1 MEENRCPGCM
11 NIKNGIVC
19 EHCGFDERRQNA
31 PHQLQIGTA
40 LQDRYLVGRALGQGG
55 FGITYLGWNRYLD
68 KKVAIK
74 EYYPSAFVDRNAT
87 HDTTVVCRTEQM
99 EGFFSENRKRF
110 LREAKTLA
118 KLEEVPQIV
127 SILDFFEAN
136 HTAYIVMEYLQ
147 GSDLRDYIQKQG
159 GRLSPTQTLNI
170 MRPVMA
176 ALVKVHEAGLVH
188 RDISPDN
195 IMLQYDGSV
204 KLMDFGAVRSVNN
217 AAVDK
222 ELTQA
227 TQAIVKHGFAPIEQ
241 YSARGS
247 IGPWSDEYALCA
259 TMYYCMTG
267 RVPMNATDR
276 IEEESEINWDEIQG
290 LTAQQKEI
298 LRKGTAIRAKDRY
311 HDIRQLMDALF
322 APPVQNPVPQ
332 PTVQKPVPQP
342 QPPVPQPPVPQPVF
356 VPEPPAR
363 EEKKSQKSGK
373 KGIFVLLGALVLAA
387 VVLLA
392 IPNGMKE
399 KDGRKYYYRWGS
411 PVTGWKTIDGDTY
424 YFEDDGEAAVAWQT
438 FDGDTYYFG
447 WDGVMVTGWQTLS
460 GTKYYFDLDGTMTV
474 GRFEVD
480 GKKYFADKGGKVVA
494 NCLVQG
500 EDGRKSYFGADGVMV
515 TGWANV
521 GADRYYFGKEGK
533 AMTGVQKI
541 DGSRYIFD
549 SEGRMQYGWQEI
561 DGRKY
566 YFESDSGKAAVGWRD
581 IDGERYYFGALGIM
595 VTEWVEIDGIT
606 YYFRS
611 DGRLIR

>member
-99 EGFFSENRKRF
+99 EGFFTENRKRF

-322 APPVQNPVPQ
+322 APPVQKPVPQ
-332 PTVQKPVPQP
+332 PPVQKPVPQP
-342 QPPVPQPPVPQPVF
+342 QPPVPQPPVSQPVS

-363 EEKKSQKSGK
+363 EAAKPRKGGK

-399 KDGRKYYYRWGS
+399 KDGRKYYYRWGR
-411 PVTGWKTIDGDTY
+411 PVTGWQEIDGNTY
-424 YFEDDGEAAVAWQT
+424 YFEDDGKAAVAWQT

-460 GTKYYFDLDGTMTV
+460 GTKYYFDLDGTAVT
-474 GRFEVD
+474 GIFEID
-480 GKKYFADKGGKVVA
+480 GKKYFFGQSGKMMA
-494 NCLVQG
+494 NCWAQG
-500 EDGRKSYFGADGVMV
+500 EDGRRSYFGADGVMA
-515 TGWANV
+515 TGWV
-521 GADRYYFGKEGK
+521 DVFPYRYYFGKEGK

-541 DGSRYIFD
+541 DGSRYFFD

-566 YFESDSGKAAVGWRD
+566 YFESDGKAAIGWRD

>member
-74 EYYPSAFVDRNAT
+74 EYYPSAFVDRNAA

-99 EGFFSENRKRF
+99 EGFFTENRKRF

-322 APPVQNPVPQ
+322 APPVQKPVPQ

-363 EEKKSQKSGK
+363 EEKKSKKSGK

-411 PVTGWKTIDGDTY
+411 PVTGWQEIDGNTY
-424 YFEDDGEAAVAWQT
+424 YFEEDGKAAVAWQT

-500 EDGRKSYFGADGVMV
+500 EDGRKSYFGADGIMV
-515 TGWANV
+515 TGWADV

>member
-1 MEENRCPGCM
+1 M

-99 EGFFSENRKRF
+99 EGFFTENRKRF

-322 APPVQNPVPQ
+322 APPVQKPVPQ
-332 PTVQKPVPQP
+332 PPVQKPVPQP
-342 QPPVPQPPVPQPVF
+342 PVSRPVF

-363 EEKKSQKSGK
+363 EAAKPRKGGK
-373 KGIFVLLGALVLAA
+373 KGIIVLLGALVLAA

-411 PVTGWKTIDGDTY
+411 PVTGWQEIDGNTY
-424 YFEDDGEAAVAWQT
+424 YFEDDGKAAVAWQT

-500 EDGRKSYFGADGVMV
+500 EDGRRSYFGADGIMV

-533 AMTGVQKI
+533 NMTGLQTI
-541 DGSRYIFD
+541 DRCKYYFD
-549 SEGRMQYGWQEI
+549 EEGKLQYGWQEI

>member
-322 APPVQNPVPQ
+322 APPVQKPVPQ
-332 PTVQKPVPQP
+332 PPVQKPVTQP

-363 EEKKSQKSGK
+363 EEKKSKKSGK